1 MRYLLTVVL
10 VSCLAGCG
18 TPQQLTTSGHDFS
31 AHGRR
36 VYVRPVEL
44 ILSEERFTEVDP
56 VPRPD
61 WVSEAT
67 PRLQEALAVEL
78 VEHGAQVVT
87 DPEAE
92 ADYVLA
98 VRLDDWFNSPG
109 SMAAKTA
116 FVVIMVP
123 LLVVMGAPGPPPN
136 LGGMGPPSS
145 ATATLEVQGTHNVV
159 WQVVYT
165 SGIPD
170 VRTNDGAKAV
180 AQLLL
185 RELPWSQ

>member
-18 TPQQLTTSGHDFS
+18 TPQQLTTSGHDFA

-44 ILSEERFTEVDP
+44 ILTEETFDEVEP

-92 ADYVLA
+92 ADYVLV

-109 SMAAKTA
+109 SVAAKTA
-116 FVVIMVP
+116 TVVILVP
-123 LLVVMGAPGPPPN
+123 LLAVMGAAPGDFGP
-136 LGGMGPPSS
+136 MGPPSS
-145 ATATLEVQGTHNVV
+145 ATATLEVQGTHDVA
-159 WQVVYT
+159 WQVAYT

-170 VRTNDGAKAV
+170 VRTKDGAKAV

-185 RELPWSQ
+185 RDLPWSQ

>member
-1 MRYLLTVVL
+1 MRYLLTAVL
-10 VSCLAGCG
+10 VFCLTGCG
-18 TPQQLTTSGHDFS
+18 TPQQLTTSAHDFS

-44 ILSEERFTEVDP
+44 ILTEETFSEVEP

-61 WVSEAT
+61 WVAEAA
-67 PRLQEALAVEL
+67 PRLQEALVVEL
-78 VEHGAQVVT
+78 VEHGTQVVT

-92 ADYVLA
+92 VDYVLA
-98 VRLDDWFNSPG
+98 VRLDDGFNSPG
-109 SMAAKTA
+109 SVAAKTA

-123 LLVVMGAPGPPPN
+123 LLAMMGAPGDF
-136 LGGMGPPSS
+136 GGMSPPSS
-145 ATATLEVQGTHNVV
+145 ATATLEVQGTHDVV

-170 VRTNDGAKAV
+170 VRTNDGTKAF
-180 AQLLL
+180 AEFLL
-185 RELPWSQ
+185 RKFPWSQ

>member
-10 VSCLAGCG
+10 VFCLAGCR
-18 TPQQLTTSGHDFS
+18 TPQQFTTSGYDLS

-36 VYVRPVEL
+36 VFVKPVEL
-44 ILSEERFTEVDP
+44 TLSEEQSLLAEVDE
-56 VPRPD
+56 VPRSD

-67 PRLQEALAVEL
+67 PRLQEALAVAL
-78 VEHGAQVVT
+78 VEHGAQIVT

-98 VRLDDWFNSPG
+98 VKLDDRFNSPG
-109 SMAAKTA
+109 AMASKTA
-116 FVVIMVP
+116 FVVIAM
-123 LLVVMGAPGPPPN
+123 LLGAPGDFGP
-136 LGGMGPPSS
+136 MGPPSS
-145 ATATLEVQGTHNVV
+145 ASATLEVHGTHDVA

-165 SGIPD
+165 PRIPD
-170 VRTNDGAKAV
+170 VRTNDGARAV

-185 RELPWSQ
+185 RELPW

>member
-1 MRYLLTVVL
+1 MRHLLTVVL
-10 VSCLAGCG
+10 VLCLAGCG
-18 TPQQLTTSGHDFS
+18 TSQQFTKDGHDFS

-36 VYVRPVEL
+36 VIVRPVEL
-44 ILSEERFTEVDP
+44 ILTEEQFGEVDG

-61 WVSEAT
+61 CVAEAT
-67 PRLQEALAVEL
+67 PRLQEALAVAL
-78 VEHGAQVVT
+78 VEHGAEIVT

-98 VRLDDWFNSPG
+98 VKLDDWFNSPG
-109 SMAAKTA
+109 ELAAKTT
-116 FVVIMVP
+116 FVVVMVP
-123 LLVVMGAPGPPPN
+123 LLALVGAPAGFGP
-136 LGGMGPPSS
+136 MGPPSS
-145 ATATLEVQGTHNVV
+145 ASATLEVHGTHDVA
-159 WQVVYT
+159 WQAVYT
-165 SGIPD
+165 PGIPD

>member
-10 VSCLAGCG
+10 VFCLAGCA
-18 TPQQLTTSGHDFS
+18 TPQQFTTSGHDFS

-36 VYVRPVEL
+36 VFVKPVEL
-44 ILSEERFTEVDP
+44 TLTEEQFGEVDE
-56 VPRPD
+56 VPRSD
-61 WVSEAT
+61 WVAEAT
-67 PRLQEALAVEL
+67 PRLQEALAAAL
-78 VEHGAQVVT
+78 VEHGAQIVT

-98 VRLDDWFNSPG
+98 VKLDDWFNSPG
-109 SMAAKTA
+109 ALAVKTA
-116 FVVIMVP
+116 VVVILVP
-123 LLVVMGAPGPPPN
+123 LMLLAGDGGGLGP
-136 LGGMGPPSS
+136 MGPPSS
-145 ATATLEVQGTHNVV
+145 ASATLEVHGTHDVA

-165 SGIPD
+165 SDIPD